1 MAPKTPAPEAF
12 DLLWQELDSTGKAV
26 VSYLLEHRYADLD
39 ELATYAGVSNHMEL
53 LLAIRENI
61 NPKAQRVLGFPL
73 LSFAE
78 SRYDPASGKKLC
90 FKWWLSE
97 AVIASAGLKTP
108 PRDDVDI
115 FEDGSSITVLIDARG
130 FSPEDISFEVTPEE
144 VAVKVGK
151 PAQSWLR
158 KIPLPAPVLQHPA
171 VSSFNNGILSL
182 SLRKRG
188 CAP

>member
-1 MAPKTPAPEAF
+1 MALKSPVPQDF

-26 VSYLLEHRYADLD
+26 VSYLLEHRYADIN
-39 ELATYAGVSNHMEL
+39 ELVTYAGISNHMEL

-97 AVIASAGLKTP
+97 RVGVSAKP
-108 PRDDVDI
+108 EFHPRDDVDI
-115 FEDGSSITVLIDARG
+115 FEDGSSITILIDVRG
-130 FSPEDISFEVTPEE
+130 FSPEDVSFEVTPEE
-144 VAVKVGK
+144 VAVKAGRL
-151 PAQSWLR
+151 PQSVLR
-158 KIPLPAPVLQHPA
+158 KIPLPAPVLPHLV